1 MTLKHDVSL
10 SSFAFNFN
18 LRPYTTAWG
27 NSWYYSRY
35 IRLLLGDHAGR
46 GRSDDLG
53 LTREQRR
60 RVVILR
66 PEASFA
72 MWKYFRPNT
81 WGRRADN
88 HTAPGEAEDQVARCR
103 SPLSSPRSVSALE
116 VQT

>member
-1 MTLKHDVSL
+1 M
-10 SSFAFNFN
+10 
-18 LRPYTTAWG
+18 AWG

-81 WGRRADN
+81 WQGG
-88 HTAPGEAEDQVARCR
+88 H
-103 SPLSSPRSVSALE
+103 
-116 VQT
+116 

>member
-1 MTLKHDVSL
+1 VSAPGCSRAHRVWFPRLKLKYGVPL
-10 SSFAFNFN
+10 SNIDLYVN
-18 LRPYTTAWG
+18 LRPYTMAWG

-81 WGRRADN
+81 WQGG
-88 HTAPGEAEDQVARCR
+88 H
-103 SPLSSPRSVSALE
+103 
-116 VQT
+116 